1 MIRNKGDKGA
11 ATVMASVLFLK
22 QKRCQTIVLMKV
34 IVSKDHFYDKIF
46 YILFLKSPSEGEMSC
61 MVQVFIFKKSKR
73 DAFFTFRLFHTFRI
87 LLS

>member
-1 MIRNKGDKGA
+1 MIPNKGDKGA

-22 QKRCQTIVLMKV
+22 QMRCQTIALMKAN
-34 IVSKDHFYDKIF
+34 VSKDHFYDKIF
-46 YILFLKSPSEGEMSC
+46 YILFLKSPSEEGRAWYR
-61 MVQVFIFKKSKR
+61 FLFSKR